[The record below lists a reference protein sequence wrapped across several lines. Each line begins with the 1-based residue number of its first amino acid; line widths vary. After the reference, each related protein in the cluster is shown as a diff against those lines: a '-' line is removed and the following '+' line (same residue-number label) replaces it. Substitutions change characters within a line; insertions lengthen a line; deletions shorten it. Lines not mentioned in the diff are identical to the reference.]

1 MMAEDQALTQQLL
14 GQTKARKKKA
24 GKEDV
29 LKKTRS
35 GGGLMFIKKMQAKA
49 KVANA
54 NSHIQKRTQTRLDLD
69 TALSDMTG
77 TVKLKKQDSAL
88 FRFEQMAK
96 RMPTKRIK
104 P

>member
-49 KVANA
+49 KVANG
-54 NSHIQKRTQTRLDLD
+54 NSYIHKRTQTRLDLD

-77 TVKLKKQDSAL
+77 KLKKQDSAL
-88 FRFEQMAK
+88 FRFKQMAK
-96 RMPTKRIK
+96 RMPTKR
-104 P
+104 